1 MTHRRPGLHYGQLG
15 NELSGMAHYGGGAAV
30 VEGLG
35 EPITHDLDDSVITH
49 DLDASPI
56 TRE

>member
-1 MTHRRPGLHYGQLG
+1 
-15 NELSGMAHYGGGAAV
+15 MAHYGGGAAV